1 MPTVT
6 ATPALSMKP
15 LASFRLRSLFIVFA
29 WLSLALP
36 AYAAIEYKLGPEST
50 ERAPGAPKGRIEKFL
65 FTESKVFP
73 DTTHDCWVYIPAQ
86 YDGSKPAALMVFQDG
101 GGYVS
106 ETGGQRVPIVFD
118 NLIARGEMP
127 VTIGV
132 FINPGNRTA
141 ANSSAAAANNRSN
154 RSFEYDSLGDAYAK
168 FLLNEV
174 LPFVTQKF
182 GVKLTDDPD
191 LRAICGMSSGAICAF
206 TVAWER
212 PDSFRKVLSQIG
224 SFKIGRASCRERV

>member
-1 MPTVT
+1 MPTPAIFHLRPFAVFVCLSVVLT
-6 ATPALSMKP
+6 AHAEN
-15 LASFRLRSLFIVFA
+15 
-29 WLSLALP
+29 
-36 AYAAIEYKLGPEST
+36 EYELGPEST
-50 ERAPGAPKGRIEKFL
+50 NRFAGVPKGRVEKFQ
-65 FTESKVFP
+65 FAESKVFP
-73 DTTHDCWVYIPAQ
+73 DTTRDCWIYIPAQ

-118 NLIARGEMP
+118 NLIAKGEMP

-141 ANSSAAAANNRSN
+141 SDSSAAGANNRSN

-168 FLLNEV
+168 FLIDEF

-182 GVKLTDDPD
+182 GVKLTNDPE

-212 PDSFRKVLSQIG
+212 PNSFRKVLSQIG
-224 SFKIGRASCRERV
+224 SFTNIRGGNVYPSWIRKT

>member
-6 ATPALSMKP
+6 ATRALSMGT
-15 LASFRLRSLFIVFA
+15 ARFRMGSFIVFA
-29 WLSLALP
+29 CLGVALR
-36 AYAAIEYKLGPEST
+36 AYAAPEYKLGPEST
-50 ERAPGAPKGRIEKFL
+50 ERAPGVPKGRVEKFL
-65 FTESKVFP
+65 FAESRVFP
-73 DTTHDCWVYIPAQ
+73 DTTRDCWIYIPAQ

-118 NLIARGEMP
+118 NLIAKGEMP

-141 ANSSAAAANNRSN
+141 ESSSAAGANN

-168 FLLNEV
+168 FLIDEF

-182 GVKLTDDPD
+182 GVKLTDDPE

-212 PDSFRKVLSQIG
+212 PNSFRKVLSQIG
-224 SFKIGRASCRERV
+224 SFTNLRG